1 MKQFKANN
9 KFSIEWNE
17 YWSHNIEALSKATF
31 GGFLNFEADAG
42 LAEGT
47 SYSVLLS
54 PGVRIGDRIQILA
67 MLLTTD
73 EKMVEGYV
81 LEDYCIG
88 STDYEKLVV
97 NTFFPPDAGIISFD
111 LARLPEVA
119 GKIELV
125 KRDGRLHLD
134 WDSFEP
140 TGTPVS
146 LVAKSPYNIYS

>member
-9 KFSIEWNE
+9 KFSTEWNE
-17 YWSHNIEALSKATF
+17 YWSHNIEELSKATF

-54 PGVRIGDRIQILA
+54 PGIRIGDRIQILA

-73 EKMVEGYV
+73 EKKVEGYV

-88 STDYEKLVV
+88 STDYETLVV

-119 GKIELV
+119 GTIQLV
-125 KRDGRLHLD
+125 KRRGRLHLD
-134 WDSFEP
+134 WETFEP
-140 TGTPVS
+140 DVT
-146 LVAKSPYNIYS
+146 LVNFVAQ

>member
-9 KFSIEWNE
+9 NFWAEWNE
-17 YWSHNIEALSKATF
+17 FWSQNIEELSKATF

-67 MLLTTD
+67 MLLSTD
-73 EKMVEGYV
+73 EKMVEGYLV
-81 LEDYCIG
+81 EDYCIG
-88 STDYEKLVV
+88 STDFEKLVV
-97 NTFFPPDAGIISFD
+97 NTFFPPDAGIIAFD
-111 LARLPEVA
+111 MGRLPEVA
-119 GKIELV
+119 GTIELV
-125 KRDGRLHLD
+125 KRNGHFHLD
-134 WDSFEP
+134 WDSFNP

-146 LVAKSPYNIYS
+146 LVA

>member
-73 EKMVEGYV
+73 EKWWRATCLRTTASAARIMKNSW
-81 LEDYCIG
+81 LTPF
-88 STDYEKLVV
+88 SRPMLVSSPL
-97 NTFFPPDAGIISFD
+97 TLLGC
-111 LARLPEVA
+111 LKWQARLN
-119 GKIELV
+119 L
-125 KRDGRLHLD
+125 
-134 WDSFEP
+134 
-140 TGTPVS
+140 
-146 LVAKSPYNIYS
+146 